1 MSGLRDKGD
10 SVRSNEARRMYT
22 GRLILSGLLT
32 VTAKEVLLCG
42 LFGREEINTLIN
54 RGVIVFS
61 SHGPKMDV
69 DIAAGKVGSHGQT

>member
-32 VTAKEVLLCG
+32 VTAKEVLFSG
-42 LFGREEINTLIN
+42 LFGGEEINTLID
-54 RGVIVFS
+54 RGVVVLS
-61 SHGPKMDV
+61 SRGPKMDV
-69 DIAAGKVGSHGQT
+69 DITA